1 MIKLLDYILMGG
13 ALLIPWI
20 LVVGFAISQILPA
33 HGGGGSAEIV
43 ININRGGG

>member
-33 HGGGGSAEIV
+33 HGGGGASEIT
-43 ININRGGG
+43 INITRGE

>member
-20 LVVGFAISQILPA
+20 LVVGFAISQILGA
-33 HGGGGSAEIV
+33 AGGGGGSAEIV
-43 ININRGGG
+43 ININRGG

>member
-20 LVVGFAISQILPA
+20 LVIGFAISQILGA
-33 HGGGGSAEIV
+33 AGGGGGASEIT
-43 ININRGGG
+43 INITRGE